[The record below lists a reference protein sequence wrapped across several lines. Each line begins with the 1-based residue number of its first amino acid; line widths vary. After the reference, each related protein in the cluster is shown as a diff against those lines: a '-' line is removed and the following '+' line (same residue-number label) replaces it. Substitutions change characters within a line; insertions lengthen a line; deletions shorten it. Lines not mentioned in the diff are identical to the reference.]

1 MVCKRRIFRI
11 YTEMNKKINVLS
23 FTKKGSQ
30 KNKELCSYLTE
41 QEYDCIG
48 YTIKRFSVE
57 CDLEP
62 MPEYLSLWIGK
73 KWGKEDFIFIGAIGI
88 AVRLIAPWAKD
99 KYSDSAVL
107 VMDEK
112 AQYCIPVLSGHVGGG
127 IELAHMIENCM
138 GAMPV
143 ITTATD
149 VQKKF
154 AVDVFAKKNRLQI
167 IDRKLAK
174 EISAAV
180 LEEKKIGFYSELGYK
195 GKVPKEVV
203 CCESERELDKFE
215 YGIIVT
221 AQKKE
226 ENQKSNRLYLLA
238 KTYVIGLG
246 CRKNIS
252 YIKLEKGLQLALA
265 QVQIDL
271 AEILAFASIDLKKE
285 EPAIKKL
292 SENYQIPF
300 LTYSAEKLK
309 KVECVSSSSEFVA
322 SVTGVDN
329 VCERAAKYCCPDGRM
344 ILDKLKLDGMTVAIV
359 QKKMEVLF

>member
-1 MVCKRRIFRI
+1 
-11 YTEMNKKINVLS
+11 
-23 FTKKGSQ
+23 
-30 KNKELCSYLTE
+30 
-41 QEYDCIG
+41 
-48 YTIKRFSVE
+48 
-57 CDLEP
+57 
-62 MPEYLSLWIGK
+62 
-73 KWGKEDFIFIGAIGI
+73 
-88 AVRLIAPWAKD
+88 
-99 KYSDSAVL
+99 
-107 VMDEK
+107 
-112 AQYCIPVLSGHVGGG
+112 
-127 IELAHMIENCM
+127 MIENCM

-167 IDRKLAK
+167 TDRKLAK